1 MDYRVVT
8 SDFAVAPQISPE
20 HIKEIKAL
28 GYVAII
34 NNRPDHEV
42 EGQPTSEEIRVLVE
56 EAGLDYYFLP
66 IQSGSLPM
74 EAVEQTKE
82 LIAKIDGPAFA
93 YCRSGTR
100 SITLWAFSKIGQTE
114 TQEVINSVEKAGYNL
129 PFLQNY
135 L

>member
-8 SDFAVAPQISPE
+8 SDFAVAPQISPD

-34 NNRPDHEV
+34 NNRPDNEV
-42 EGQPTSEEIRVLVE
+42 EGQPTSQEIQKLAE
-56 EAGLDYYFLP
+56 EAGLNYYFLP
-66 IQSGSLPM
+66 IQSGTLPM

-82 LIAKIDGPAFA
+82 LISQINGPAFA

-100 SITLWAFSKIGQTE
+100 SITLWAFSQLGQST
-114 TQEVINSVEKAGYNL
+114 TQEVINSVENAGYNL

>member
-1 MDYRVVT
+1 MDYRTVT

-42 EGQPTSEEIRVLVE
+42 EEQPTSDEIRIIVE
-56 EAGLDYYFLP
+56 EAGLDYYYLP
-66 IQSGSLPM
+66 IQSGTLPM

-82 LIAKIDGPAFA
+82 LIAKINGPAFA

-100 SITLWAFSKIGQTE
+100 SITLWAFSQIGKAE
-114 TQEVINSVEKAGYNL
+114 PKDIINSVEKAGYNL

>member
-1 MDYRVVT
+1 
-8 SDFAVAPQISPE
+8 
-20 HIKEIKAL
+20 
-28 GYVAII
+28 
-34 NNRPDHEV
+34 
-42 EGQPTSEEIRVLVE
+42 
-56 EAGLDYYFLP
+56 
-66 IQSGSLPM
+66 M

>member
-8 SDFAVAPQISPE
+8 SDFAVAPQISPD

-34 NNRPDHEV
+34 NNRPDNEV
-42 EGQPTSEEIRVLVE
+42 EGQPTSEELSKLAE
-56 EAGLDYYFLP
+56 EAGLDYHFLP
-66 IQSGSLPM
+66 IQSGTLPM

-82 LIAKIDGPAFA
+82 LIAQIDGPAFA

-100 SITLWAFSKIGQTE
+100 SITLWAFSQLGQSTTE
-114 TQEVINSVEKAGYNL
+114 DIINSVEKAGYNL